1 MPTHA
6 IVSFDEHE
14 DVIRHIRHS
23 VFTLEQKVDGRI
35 DFDGQ
40 DHEAVQVLVYD
51 DGEAVGTG
59 RMLEDGHIGRIAV
72 MATHRQRGFG
82 TIIICALIRF
92 AREQQIDRV
101 YLGAQVSAVPF
112 YEKLG
117 FVRDGA
123 DYIEANILHTPMALS
138 LS

>member
-1 MPTHA
+1 
-6 IVSFDEHE
+6 
-14 DVIRHIRHS
+14 
-23 VFTLEQKVDGRI
+23 
-35 DFDGQ
+35 
-40 DHEAVQVLVYD
+40 
-51 DGEAVGTG
+51 
-59 RMLEDGHIGRIAV
+59 